1 VQSVE
6 RHNFGGPFGRKRAP
20 SAMSS
25 SLGWRPGQH
34 AAKAGILAI
43 AVCALGCSR
52 GQEVT
57 PEALAQARQL
67 WKDAG
72 ISDYELEWTA
82 TGPNNVH
89 YDVTVQGGQV
99 KTVIAVQPDGQQV
112 ERHPP
117 DSRFY
122 SMDGLFL
129 TIADELAQLKTDR
142 PFNQPQG
149 TKVLTRF
156 QPDSK
161 LGYPHWYRRDVMGT
175 SQAMRIDVVKLVPSA
190 VTSQASKQ

>member
-1 VQSVE
+1 
-6 RHNFGGPFGRKRAP
+6 
-20 SAMSS
+20 MSS

-34 AAKAGILAI
+34 VARVGVLAI
-43 AVCALGCSR
+43 AAFAIGCSR

-57 PEALAQARQL
+57 PEALTQARQL

-82 TGPNNVH
+82 TGPNNAH
-89 YDVTVQGGQV
+89 YDVTVQGGEV
-99 KTVIAVQPDGQQV
+99 RKVISVLPDGQRM
-112 ERHPP
+112 EPRAA
-117 DSRFY
+117 DTRFY
-122 SMDGLFL
+122 SVDGLFL

-142 PFNQPQG
+142 PFNQPRG
-149 TKVLTRF
+149 TRVLMRF

-161 LGYPHWYRRDVMGT
+161 LGYPRWYRRDVMGT
-175 SQAMRIDVVKLVPSA
+175 SQAMRIDVVKLVPNA